1 VAAAFH
7 LLTHAFFK
15 ALLFLGSGS
24 VIHGMEHGVLHTGN
38 HHVDPQDMRNMGGLY
53 KKMPLT
59 FWTFTIGG
67 LALSGLPLVTA
78 GFWSK
83 DEILSG
89 AFNSGHPVV
98 FWVLAFSAL
107 LTAFY
112 TARQI
117 TLTFLGQPRTSEAE
131 HAHETGRTMTTP
143 LIVLA
148 VFAVAAG
155 WFGIPHTFP
164 GLGQFIPN
172 LFEEFVGPMVHGE
185 GAGAAEAAVS
195 YLPLLV
201 SVLVSLG
208 GLALGYYAYRGFN
221 SVEAQDPAK
230 RVTGGWYWNLLQNRY
245 RIDAL
250 YDQAFVRTGHW
261 VSDVLTYRWIDKKV
275 IDGFIEVVAK
285 WTWNL
290 GAAVRRW
297 IDVAVVNWAG
307 DRLGTGLRAGSREM
321 RQVQT
326 GRIQQYMLLAVLAVA
341 VVGAIF
347 FVFLSMM
354 AAG

>member
-24 VIHGMEHGVLHTGN
+24 VIHGMEHGVLHTGS
-38 HHVDPQDMRNMGGLY
+38 HEVDPQDMRNMGGLRE
-53 KKMPLT
+53 KMPLT

-83 DEILSG
+83 DEILAG
-89 AFNSGHPVV
+89 AFSSGHPVV
-98 FWVLAFSAL
+98 FWVLVISAL

-117 TLTFLGQPRTSEAE
+117 TLTFLGKPRTVEAE

-164 GLGQFIPN
+164 GLGQLIPN
-172 LFEEFVGPMVHGE
+172 LFEGFVGPMVHGE
-185 GAGAAEAAVS
+185 GEAVEAAAS
-195 YLPLLV
+195 YLPLLM

-208 GLALGYYAYRGFN
+208 GLALGYYTYRGFV
-221 SVEAQDPAK
+221 SAEAKDPTQ
-230 RVTGGWYWNLLQNRY
+230 RVTGGWLWNTLQNRY
-245 RIDAL
+245 YIDQF
-250 YDQAFVRTGHW
+250 YNKAFIIPSRWMSEVFTYLW
-261 VSDVLTYRWIDKKV
+261 VDKKV
-275 IDGFIEVVAK
+275 IDGIIEGVAK
-285 WTWNL
+285 GVLAT
-290 GAAVRRW
+290 GRAVRRW
-297 IDVAVVNWAG
+297 IDLQVVNWTG
-307 DRLGTGLRAGSREM
+307 DRIGEGVRGAGSEL

-326 GRIQQYMLLAVLAVA
+326 GRIQQYMLLAVLLVV
-341 VVGAIF
+341 VVGAVF
-347 FVFLSMM
+347 FYLMPGLVQ
-354 AAG
+354 